1 MRMKADT
8 KKRVALT
15 TFYTL
20 FVVMLLMGT
29 RCESRVHLTTP
40 ERDAKHIA
48 ELASTI
54 HSEAELRAV
63 EKLATEYEIAYRK
76 SYGGAKAIYFKSL
89 YEPVMDEAG
98 ERRAIY
104 RAEEERVAK
113 LEELFDTLLSNL
125 EAAWQMPLGSESD
138 ELNKI
143 AANNATIEG
152 YRAELLSLNA
162 EKEQLAMDII
172 EAGYPQDMLDK
183 IGVIDS
189 EVEAVEAKIAEVEH
203 TNAIIR
209 LSNRLQLQR
218 ELNEEC
224 REEGS
229 VEVADTTNCSLQ

>member
-1 MRMKADT
+1 MKADT

-113 LEELFDTLLSNL
+113 LEELFDTSLSDL

-224 REEGS
+224 RKEGS
-229 VEVADTTNCSLQ
+229 VEITDTTNCSLP

>member
-113 LEELFDTLLSNL
+113 LEELFDTSLSDL
-125 EAAWQMPLGSESD
+125 EAAWQMPLGSESE

-183 IGVIDS
+183 IGIIDS

-224 REEGS
+224 HKEGS
-229 VEVADTTNCSLQ
+229 VEVTDTTNCSLQ

>member
-1 MRMKADT
+1 MKADT

-29 RCESRVHLTTP
+29 RCENRVHLTTP

-113 LEELFDTLLSNL
+113 LEELFDTSLSDL
-125 EAAWQMPLGSESD
+125 EAAWQMPLGSESE

-218 ELNEEC
+218 ELNAKC

-229 VEVADTTNCSLQ
+229 VEVTDTTNCSLQ

>member
-1 MRMKADT
+1 MKADT

>member
-113 LEELFDTLLSNL
+113 LEELFDTSLSDL

-224 REEGS
+224 HKEGS
-229 VEVADTTNCSLQ
+229 VEVTDTTNCSLQ